1 MQFAER
7 LPRALAAATLCI
19 TASGCASVLSPQT
32 TDSASSA
39 APVTTAGAGKAATS
53 KAAPTPAAT
62 ATPVVAA
69 APAVAP
75 AVQRTFDSASRAL
88 DLGQVVE
95 AERGFLTL
103 TKSNPDLAGPH
114 ANLALIYRQAGK
126 LDQAVAEL
134 EQAAQTNPQQPAFH
148 NELGITYRQLG
159 QFGKA
164 REAYERAIALDPN
177 YAAAQLNLGI
187 LLDLYLWD
195 SRAALQAYERYMA
208 LLPSGD
214 DTVRKWI
221 ADIRNR
227 QPQQS
232 LLSRKEN

>member
-7 LPRALAAATLCI
+7 LPKALAAAALCI
-19 TASGCASVLSPQT
+19 TASGCASMLGTQST
-32 TDSASSA
+32 ESA
-39 APVTTAGAGKAATS
+39 ASTPPVTRAGDS
-53 KAAPTPAAT
+53 KAAASHAVRAPAAPATPA
-62 ATPVVAA
+62 VAA
-69 APAVAP
+69 APAIAP

-88 DLGQVVE
+88 DTGQVNE
-95 AERGFLTL
+95 AERGFLAL

-134 EQAAQTNPQQPAFH
+134 EQAAQANPQQPAFH

-164 REAYERAIALDPN
+164 REAYEKAIALDSSH
-177 YAAAQLNLGI
+177 AAAQLNLGI
-187 LLDLYLWD
+187 LLDIYLWD

-208 LLPSGD
+208 LSPSGD